1 MNEPADTRDP
11 QADRYPADTSM
22 IEVLAQFV
30 ARGFDGHFDVDEHT
44 GGCRCEQCGTS
55 SAPADIEVVD
65 SRRLEGASD
74 PADMSSV
81 MAMQCP
87 ACSQQG
93 TAVVRYGPE
102 ASAGESALLQSSR
115 GATRA
120 DASD

>member
-1 MNEPADTRDP
+1 MSEPADSPDSETI
-11 QADRYPADTSM
+11 RYPADTSI
-22 IEVLAQFV
+22 IEVLAQFA
-30 ARGFDGHFDVDEHT
+30 ARGFDGHFDVDEDS
-44 GGCRCEQCGTS
+44 GSCRCEQCGTS
-55 SAPADIEVVD
+55 SSPADIEILD

-102 ASAGESALLQSSR
+102 ASAGEACLLQSSR

-120 DASD
+120 EASD